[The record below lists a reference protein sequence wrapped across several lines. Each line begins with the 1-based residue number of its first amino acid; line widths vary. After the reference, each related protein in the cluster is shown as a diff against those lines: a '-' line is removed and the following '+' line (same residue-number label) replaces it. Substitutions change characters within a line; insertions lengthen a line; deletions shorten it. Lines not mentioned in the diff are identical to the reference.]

1 MQSEDKKVTG
11 IKRLETRIGR
21 LWGFRREEKGVVV
34 KLSPEKTVGRLVH
47 LFIASLDTIG
57 SFLRERIGESG
68 LKSVFEY
75 QGEKFGEG
83 LEKWAWRADDIAKNM
98 IRLNFQPFGIE
109 ARYSGDKKKATIVV
123 EKCPLPERFLQSVE
137 YLKEFSLESHAE
149 TFSPDD
155 FGGTPCEGGKVS
167 SSWDWPPKKTEI
179 CASCRIVMPKLGK
192 KLGFSWKHRIT
203 DDVPPKCV
211 FDIKIIKRQ
220 KQT

>member
-1 MQSEDKKVTG
+1 MTG

-21 LWGFRREEKGVVV
+21 LWGFRREEKGVVAR
-34 KLSPEKTVGRLVH
+34 LSPEKTVGRLVH
-47 LFIASLDTIG
+47 LFIASLDTMG

-109 ARYSGDKKKATIVV
+109 AQYSGDKEKATIVV

-137 YLKEFSLESHAE
+137 YLKEFTIEPHSAGLRGEAQERRALEKIGSW
-149 TFSPDD
+149 
-155 FGGTPCEGGKVS
+155 
-167 SSWDWPPKKTEI
+167 WDWPPKKTEV
-179 CASCRIVMPKLGK
+179 CATCRIVMPKLGK

-211 FDIKIIKRQ
+211 FDIEITKRK